1 MTELLQV
8 YVCYAHAQQEWSR
21 PMQVKLGTTIGEA
34 IEQSGVLQDFP
45 EINLTTQPVGIYA
58 RKKTLDTVLRERGRV
73 LKGEELEAFKRE
85 RDRIEIYR
93 PLVAD
98 PKDSRRKRA
107 TKKEAGAAAAPGA
120 RS

>member
-58 RKKTLDTVLRERGRV
+58 RKKTLDTVLRER
-73 LKGEELEAFKRE
+73 
-85 RDRIEIYR
+85 DRIEIYR